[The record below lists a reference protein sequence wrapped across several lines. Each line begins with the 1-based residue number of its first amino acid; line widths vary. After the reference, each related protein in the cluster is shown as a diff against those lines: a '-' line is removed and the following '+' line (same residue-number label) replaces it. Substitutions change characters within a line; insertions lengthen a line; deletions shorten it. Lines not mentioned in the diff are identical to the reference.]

1 MTNRSLEQFFHCYT
15 MDHPNT
21 WSQFLPWAEYSYNYS
36 YHSSIGY
43 SPFKVVYGHPP
54 PSIIPYNGHP
64 AAVEAVDTMLQQ
76 RDAILRQLKHNL
88 YDTQIRV
95 KQMADKKRH
104 DLSFEVEDKVMVK
117 SQPYHQSSLSR
128 QTYSKLDRH
137 FYGPFTVIARI
148 GAVAYKLDLPK
159 YSKIHPIFHV
169 SRLKP
174 FRENLAF
181 HPFLLPSLFE
191 DGHPLVLPVVVL
203 QSRQSAKNGVLEKQ
217 FLIQWEGMPLEDSTW
232 IFLQDFTRSYP
243 SFESWGPKSQ

>member
-1 MTNRSLEQFFHCYT
+1 

-43 SPFKVVYGHPP
+43 SPFQVVYGHPP

-95 KQMADKKRH
+95 KQIDDKKRH

-128 QTYSKLDRH
+128 QTYSKLNRH
-137 FYGPFTVIARI
+137 FYGPFTVIAKI
-148 GAVAYKLDLPK
+148 GEVAYKLYLPK

-181 HPFLLPSLFE
+181 HPLLLPSLFE

-203 QSRQSAKNGVLEKQ
+203 QSRQSVKNGVLEKQ
-217 FLIQWEGMPLEDSTW
+217 FLIQWECQTPENSNFLKNGKIVISVKIRKFSRSRMTKRTSPL
-232 IFLQDFTRSYP
+232 
-243 SFESWGPKSQ
+243 KSSREI